1 MKARKRVAKR
11 RFSIQRVRMPNP
23 FDDEAGSF
31 IVLVNEEAQYSL
43 WPSFREVPAGWSA
56 AGPSGGR
63 QLCLDWIETN
73 WTDMRPRSLASN
85 EAR

>member
-1 MKARKRVAKR
+1 
-11 RFSIQRVRMPNP
+11 MPNP

-31 IVLVNEEAQYSL
+31 IVLVNEAGQCSL

-63 QLCLDWIETN
+63 QLCLDWIEKN
-73 WTDMRPRSLASN
+73 WTDMRPRWLASG